1 MKQRIITAI
10 ILALI
15 VIGTVFFL
23 PLQFFMLVFCAV
35 FLLAS
40 KEWAGFVGKTPSSF
54 ILYLYGVLLALTL
67 IMVPI
72 GKMWGVD
79 GINPIFSSGLIIASV
94 WWVTALIMVI
104 SYPKSALLW
113 SKSKALKALFGI
125 VTLIPFFWG
134 IVAIRTINMQHQFYT
149 GSELLMYVFV
159 LVWASDTGGY
169 FFGKKLG
176 KHKLLATVS
185 PGKTIEGFL
194 GGLFLGM
201 AIAVIG
207 LFYFAV
213 PENKDITFLI
223 ISFITILC
231 SVLGDLTESIFKRES
246 GLKDS
251 GHLFPGHGGILDRID
266 SLTAAVPIFALCYL
280 TWLH

>member
-10 ILALI
+10 ILVLI
-15 VIGTVFFL
+15 VIGSVFFL
-23 PLQFFMLVFCAV
+23 PLQFFMLIFAAL

-40 KEWAGFVGKTPSSF
+40 KEWAGFVDKTVPSF
-54 ILYLYGVLLALTL
+54 ILYLYGALLALTL
-67 IMVPI
+67 VILPI
-72 GKMWGVD
+72 GTMWSLNS
-79 GINPIFSSGLIIASV
+79 INPIISGGLIIAV
-94 WWVTALIMVI
+94 IWWVMALIMVI
-104 SYPKSALLW
+104 SYPKSALIW
-113 SKSKALKALFGI
+113 SKSKALKTLFGI

-134 IVAIRTINMQHQFYT
+134 IVAIRTINMEHKFYT

-169 FFGKKLG
+169 FFGKKFG
-176 KHKLLATVS
+176 KYKLLATVS
-185 PGKTIEGFL
+185 PGKTIEGFF

-201 AIAVIG
+201 VIAVVGI
-207 LFYFAV
+207 FYFAV
-213 PENKDITFLI
+213 PVNKDIPFLI
-223 ISFITILC
+223 VSFITILV
-231 SVLGDLTESIFKRES
+231 SVLGDLTESIFKREA